1 MSAKPLVVITGAS
14 SGIGAEAARMFSA
27 AGHPLLLLARRLEP
41 MTRLALPDTMV
52 RSADVTDAAAVTA
65 AIAEAEARYGHTDLL
80 INNAGMMALSP
91 LATESVAT
99 IQSMFDINCVAMLT
113 VSQVVLLGMKS
124 RRGGTIINIGSTA
137 GKQVYDDHTVYNAT
151 KYAVHALTEGL
162 RREYSGDNVRIILVA
177 PGMVETELL
186 GNTPAGDILSDY
198 LSYRDAIGGGLSP
211 DAIGSAMLYAY
222 QLPQHVCIREI
233 VVAPTAQKA

>member
-1 MSAKPLVVITGAS
+1 MTVSTKPLVVITGAS

-65 AIAEAEARYGHTDLL
+65 AIAEAEARYGATDLL

-91 LATESVAT
+91 VATESVAT
-99 IQSMFDINCVAMLT
+99 IQNMFDINCVAMLS
-113 VSQVVLLGMKS
+113 VSQVVLPGMKS

-137 GKQVYDDHTVYNAT
+137 GHTVYNAT

-162 RREYSGDNVRIILVA
+162 RRECSGDNVRIILVA

-198 LSYRDAIGGGLSP
+198 LSYRDAIGGALSP
-211 DAIGSAMLYAY
+211 EAIGGALLYAY
-222 QLPQHVCIREI
+222 QLPQQICIREI
-233 VVAPTAQKA
+233 VIAPTAQKE

>member
-1 MSAKPLVVITGAS
+1 MAAKPLVVITGAS

-41 MTRLALPDTMV
+41 MTRLALPDAMV

-65 AIAEAEARYGHTDLL
+65 AIAEAETRYGPTDLL

-91 LATESVAT
+91 LAIESVAT

-113 VSQVVLLGMKS
+113 VSQVVLPGMKS
-124 RRGGTIINIGSTA
+124 RRTGTIINIGSTA

-151 KYAVHALTEGL
+151 KYAVHALTDSWGMIL
-162 RREYSGDNVRIILVA
+162 IARRSVSVTCCPGAHVSLACALWRSSRKSETSSGVR
-177 PGMVETELL
+177 PRRPHPSW
-186 GNTPAGDILSDY
+186 TPTMDPMS
-198 LSYRDAIGGGLSP
+198 
-211 DAIGSAMLYAY
+211 
-222 QLPQHVCIREI
+222 
-233 VVAPTAQKA
+233 